1 MEKNRKV
8 QVRVRYTW
16 LLTVTSIFAAISF
29 MLTTIFI
36 VATPATKG
44 FFNLGDSGV
53 YIAALIGGPLVGAL
67 GGGIGSALADIFLG
81 YSWYAPGTL
90 IIKGIEGYIV
100 GITYMKLRNLSKEE
114 KVVLSFSAA
123 ILLFL
128 VLSYFGWHGATTVLR
143 LGDKTFQV
151 EISREIFV
159 TTALLLS
166 MGIIYLGIR
175 GGAKGVLIFSC
186 ILGGIE
192 MVIGYF
198 LYEAI
203 VLGYGLVAIAEI
215 PINVG
220 QMIIGSSIAVPVVVM
235 LSEMGVDVESKWS

>member
-1 MEKNRKV
+1 
-8 QVRVRYTW
+8 
-16 LLTVTSIFAAISF
+16 
-29 MLTTIFI
+29 
-36 VATPATKG
+36 
-44 FFNLGDSGV
+44 
-53 YIAALIGGPLVGAL
+53 
-67 GGGIGSALADIFLG
+67 
-81 YSWYAPGTL
+81 
-90 IIKGIEGYIV
+90 
-100 GITYMKLRNLSKEE
+100 
-114 KVVLSFSAA
+114 
-123 ILLFL
+123 
-128 VLSYFGWHGATTVLR
+128 
-143 LGDKTFQV
+143 
-151 EISREIFV
+151 
-159 TTALLLS
+159 

-175 GGAKGVLIFSC
+175 GGVKGILIFSC